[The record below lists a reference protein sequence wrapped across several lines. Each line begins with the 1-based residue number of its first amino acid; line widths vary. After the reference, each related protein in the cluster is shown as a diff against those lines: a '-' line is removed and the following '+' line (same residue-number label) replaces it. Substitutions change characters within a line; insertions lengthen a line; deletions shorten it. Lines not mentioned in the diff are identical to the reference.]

1 MLQVGWFIPG
11 KGVFMKNK
19 QYQELFGGHTCPMLI
34 TTPQNIF
41 YTAGFSTTARRP
53 SQIGLQCVIL
63 TPEKT
68 WFLFPAGWRPLVLEQ
83 VDQNV
88 IYPVP
93 YQGKVQ
99 QLVEKI
105 LELLQQEND
114 EKALSVFGFERDGME
129 LNLYLSLNEQI
140 KASGCE
146 VEWMDISSIFQHARL
161 IKSPEEIRHLR
172 ASAAVAKAA
181 MEYAKT
187 ILKPGKREIE
197 IVAELEAFMKCRGS
211 EGTPFTMKVLT
222 GENAVRTINLPGDR
236 VIQEGE
242 IVLLDF
248 GATVEH
254 YASDW
259 TRSFA
264 IGTVTEEQQQIYDLV
279 WKVERSCIEMIRPG
293 LPMQDLFDCAMKVL
307 EGNPLARYFNPFLGH
322 SLGINSQEW
331 PTIIPGEETVLKENM
346 VITIEPGIYVPG
358 IGGVR
363 IEDDVLVTADG
374 HEILTGLEEEG
385 FLLR

>member
-1 MLQVGWFIPG
+1 
-11 KGVFMKNK
+11 MKNR
-19 QYQELFGGHTCPMLI
+19 QYQELFDGHTCPMLI
-34 TTPQNIF
+34 TTSQNIF
-41 YTAGFSTTARRP
+41 YMSGFSTTARRP
-53 SQIGLQCVIL
+53 SQIGLQCLIM
-63 TPEKT
+63 TPKKT
-68 WFLFPAGWRPLVLEQ
+68 WFLFPAGWKPLVLEQ
-83 VDQNV
+83 IDQNV
-88 IYPVP
+88 ICPVP

-99 QLVEKI
+99 QLTDKI
-105 LELLQQEND
+105 WELLQQEKD
-114 EKALSVFGFERDGME
+114 LAVLGFERDGME
-129 LNLYLSLNEQI
+129 LNLYLSLDERI
-140 KASGCE
+140 KTSGCE
-146 VEWMDISSIFQHARL
+146 VEWMDISSVFRHARL
-161 IKSPEEIRHLR
+161 IKSPEEISHLR

-197 IVAELEAFMKCRGS
+197 IVAELEAFMKYRGS
-211 EGTPFTMKVLT
+211 EGTPFTMKVLA
-222 GENAVRTINLPGDR
+222 GENAVRTINLPGDH
-236 VIQEGE
+236 VIQKGE

-264 IGTVTEEQQQIYDLV
+264 IGAVTEEQQIYDLV

-293 LPMQDLFDCAMKVL
+293 RTMQDLFDCAMKVL

-331 PTIIPGEETVLKENM
+331 PTIIPGEEHVLKENM